1 MDKEVQLDSDHQTQV
16 NAYFHVQS
24 SFWKDIYTQDNVYA
38 EIHQQRYARVLAWI
52 EQLDLARDTQ
62 ALDIGCGAG
71 FLTLALAERGFRV
84 QAIDSVEA
92 MIEQTHQH
100 ASEAGLAEHISVG
113 IGTITS
119 LAFADASFDLVL
131 AIGVIPW
138 IGQGQG
144 PAQLAIQ
151 EMKRITKPG
160 GYILFTADNRL
171 RFASW
176 FDPLLSPPLLDFK
189 IWLKAQLERVGMRQ
203 RSVENMGSYLHSP
216 RFIDKTL
223 AAFALMKVKSTTLGF
238 GPFTFFH
245 CPLLTKKAGIAFHR
259 RLQRLAERGVPVLRG
274 TGMQYIVLA
283 QKPAVSSFNP
293 SADTQKAVSDPIL
306 TL

>member
-1 MDKEVQLDSDHQTQV
+1 MHSEVKLESDHQTQV

-24 SFWKDIYTQDNVYA
+24 SFWKDIYTQGDVYA
-38 EIHQQRYARVLAWI
+38 EIHQQRFARVLNWI
-52 EQLDLARDTQ
+52 EELKLARETQ

-71 FLTLALAERGFRV
+71 FLTLALAERGFHV

-92 MIEQTHQH
+92 MIEQTRQH
-100 ASEAGLAEHISVG
+100 AEEAGLADHLSTG
-113 IGTITS
+113 IGNITS

-138 IGQGQG
+138 IGQGKE
-144 PAQLAIQ
+144 PARLAIQ

-176 FDPLLSPPLLDFK
+176 FDPLLNPPLLDFK
-189 IWLKAQLERVGMRQ
+189 VWLKTRCERVGLRK
-203 RSVENMGSYLHSP
+203 RSAEKVGSYLHTP
-216 RFIDKTL
+216 HFIEKTL
-223 AAFALMKVKSTTLGF
+223 ATFGLTKIKSTTLGF

-245 CPLLTKKAGIAFHR
+245 LPLLTKKAGVALHR
-259 RLQRLAERGVPVLRG
+259 RLQGLAERGAPVLRR
-274 TGMQYIVLA
+274 TGAQYIVLV
-283 QKPAVSSFNP
+283 QKPTLHSSE
-293 SADTQKAVSDPIL
+293 DL
-306 TL
+306 

>member
-1 MDKEVQLDSDHQTQV
+1 MDKKIQLDSDHQTQV

-24 SFWKDIYTQDNVYA
+24 SFWNDIYTQGDVYA
-38 EIHQQRYARVLAWI
+38 EIHQQRYARVLDWI
-52 EQLDLARDTQ
+52 EKLDLARDTQ
-62 ALDIGCGAG
+62 VLDIGCGAG

-100 ASEAGLAEHISVG
+100 AKEAGLAEHISVG
-113 IGTITS
+113 IGTITA

-138 IGQGQG
+138 IGQGKG

-189 IWLKAQLERVGMRQ
+189 NWLKTQLERVGLRRQ
-203 RSVENMGSYLHSP
+203 TAEKMGSYLHAP

-223 AAFALMKVKSTTLGF
+223 AAFELAKLKSTTLGF

-245 CPLLTKKAGIAFHR
+245 GSLLTKKAGIALHQ

-274 TGMQYIVLA
+274 TGAQYIVLA
-283 QKPAVSSFNP
+283 QKPAVSSLNP
-293 SADTQKAVSDPIL
+293 STNAEKAVSDPML